1 METQVIIVGAGPVGL
16 TLAIDL
22 GKRGIACVLVEQK
35 AEPQFL
41 PKMERCNART
51 MEIFRR
57 LGLADRIRAAGM
69 PEDVPM
75 DIQIIRSMTE
85 PPILRLPYPSVAE
98 TRALTHESL
107 DGSLPLEPYQLI
119 SQYTLEPLLL
129 EVAEQSPTVTV
140 MRSTTFLEFT
150 EHDDG
155 VRVAVND
162 ADGVR
167 RTLQAAY
174 LVGCDGG
181 ASRVRKQLGIRLEGE
196 GDIARLR
203 QGLFY
208 CEQLYER
215 LPISNGPSRGRH
227 YLVAG
232 GPPTL
237 MIMQDSTRH
246 WTVHSAVESDDE
258 MRRMFE
264 RIIGVAL
271 PYEMLYCAEWRQNLL
286 LAERYR
292 EGRVYLAGD
301 AVHLVIPTGGLG
313 MNTGVGD
320 ATDLAWKLAA
330 TLQGWGGPALLPS
343 YEAERRQVGERVVG
357 ASRYASL
364 GYRTWLTEVRP
375 EIGDDTPAGST
386 ARAHLAEVANVE
398 QRKSNEMIGAELGYR
413 YVDSPIIDNVPG
425 GPQHDLRAYL
435 PTTWP
440 GARLP
445 HMWLADGSAIQ
456 DRLRSE
462 RYTLIDIAGG
472 HDARPLLAAFEALGA
487 PLDVLVVADPG
498 LRAVYERDLVLVRPD
513 MHVVWRGDRLPQA
526 VDDLAAKVTGHSTI
540 NRASGS
546 VSSR

>member
-364 GYRTWLTEVRP
+364 GYRTWLAEVRP
-375 EIGDDTPAGST
+375 EIGGDTPAGST

>member
-1 METQVIIVGAGPVGL
+1 LETQVIIVGAGPVGL

-364 GYRTWLTEVRP
+364 GYRTWLAEVRP
-375 EIGDDTPAGST
+375 EIGGDTPAGST